1 MPSDALAGDRVDA
14 TDAAPVI
21 IRPAQLPSV
30 PPSREMYRVLLVHNR
45 YQRPGG
51 EDVVFET
58 ESALLEAAGHPVARL
73 ELHNDAADGV
83 SKAELAR
90 RTVWSREGHAAVEA
104 AARAHRA
111 DVVHFHNTLPLV
123 SPAGYYGAR
132 AAGAAVVQTI
142 HNFRLVCPSA
152 MLFRDGHVC
161 ESCLGKALALPGV
174 RHGCYRGSR
183 AATLAVATM
192 TAVHRAMGTWDTA
205 VDRYV
210 AITPFMRE
218 TLVRGGYDGDR
229 IAVKANTL
237 RALPALA
244 SRGGGHVLF
253 ASRLDAGK
261 GVETL
266 MRAWEA
272 DPGLPPLVVA
282 GDGLLAHVVRDA
294 ADRLGTR
301 PDGTPRV
308 RFVGWQTAEGLDAI
322 RETAE
327 AFVFPSEWYEGGTPI
342 AFVESLARGLPVVA
356 SDIPTVRGM
365 VRDGEEGRLYPAGDA
380 LGLAAAVR
388 DVMADAGRR
397 AFMADAARRTAE
409 RNHSPLA
416 TLVALRRIYAEAVA
430 VRHPDRRPEIPAG
443 PLAPPAGAPAP
454 PEPTPAHA

>member
-1 MPSDALAGDRVDA
+1 MH
-14 TDAAPVI
+14 
-21 IRPAQLPSV
+21 
-30 PPSREMYRVLLVHNR
+30 RVLLVHNR

-51 EDVVFET
+51 EDHVFET
-58 ESALLEAAGHPVARL
+58 EAALLDAGGHAVARL
-73 ELHNDAADGV
+73 EMHNDAANGL

-90 RTVWSREGHAAVEA
+90 RTVWSREGHRAVEA

-142 HNFRLVCPSA
+142 HNFRLVCPA
-152 MLFRDGHVC
+152 AVLFRDGHVC
-161 ESCLGKALALPGV
+161 ESCVGKTLALPGV

-192 TAVHRAMGTWDTA
+192 TAVHHALGTWATA
-205 VDRYV
+205 VDRYI
-210 AITPFMRE
+210 AITPFMRD
-218 TLVRGGYDGDR
+218 TLARGGYDAGR

-237 RALPALA
+237 PKMPPLA
-244 SRGGGHVLF
+244 TRGGGTVVF

-266 MRAWEA
+266 VRAWETHA
-272 DPGLPPLVVA
+272 DLPPLVVA
-282 GDGLLAHVVRDA
+282 GDGALADLVRA
-294 ADRLGTR
+294 AAERLGPA

-308 RFVGWQTAEGLDAI
+308 RFVGWQTAAALNAL
-322 RETAE
+322 RETAD

-342 AFVESLARGLPVVA
+342 AFVESIARGLPVVA

-365 VRDGEEGRLYPAGDA
+365 VRDGDEGRLFASGDSDA
-380 LGLAAAVR
+380 LAAAVR
-388 DVMADAGRR
+388 DVMADPRR
-397 AFMADAARRTAE
+397 RDAMSDAARRTAE

-416 TLVALRRIYAEAVA
+416 TLLALRRIYAEAVA
-430 VRHPDRRPEIPAG
+430 VRHPERRPDVPAG
-443 PLAPPAGAPAP
+443 PLAPAAGAPAVS
-454 PEPTPAHA
+454 EPTPAHA